1 MTCRAPTE
9 GARWKEGVF
18 FFAMIRALIMDFD
31 GLILDTEGPAY
42 QSWLEI
48 FEEYRAELPLSVWET
63 WIGGSPHGFD
73 PCGYLEEQV
82 GYTVDREGLTRRA
95 LQREEELIEAKG
107 VLPGVE
113 QYVAGAKRLGL
124 KLGVASSSDC
134 EWVYRYLE
142 QLGLRD
148 AFDSIKCAD
157 DVESVKPEPDLY
169 LAVLEELDV
178 RPDEAIALEDSPNGI
193 TSAQA
198 AGLFCV
204 VVPNPLTL
212 RLHTDH
218 ADLKV
223 DSLAEV
229 PLGELLSQIED
240 GS

>member
-1 MTCRAPTE
+1 
-9 GARWKEGVF
+9 
-18 FFAMIRALIMDFD
+18 MIRALIMDFD

-42 QSWLEI
+42 QAWLEI
-48 FEEYRAELPLSVWET
+48 FEEYGAELPLSVWET

-82 GYTVDREGLTRRA
+82 GYTVDREGLTRRS

-113 QYVAGAKRLGL
+113 EYVADAQYLGL

-134 EWVYRYLE
+134 EWVFNYLE
-142 QLGLRD
+142 KLGLRD
-148 AFDSIKCAD
+148 KFDSIKCAD

-178 RPDEAIALEDSPNGI
+178 CPEEAIALEDSPNGI

-218 ADLKV
+218 ADLRL
-223 DSLAEV
+223 DSLV
-229 PLGELLSQIED
+229 DLPLEGLVSRVRV
-240 GS
+240 GR

>member
-1 MTCRAPTE
+1 
-9 GARWKEGVF
+9 
-18 FFAMIRALIMDFD
+18 MIRALIMDFD

-48 FEEYRAELPLSVWET
+48 FEEFGAELPLSVWET

-82 GYTVDREGLTRRA
+82 GYTVDREGLTRRS

-113 QYVAGAKRLGL
+113 QYVTDAKRLGL
-124 KLGVASSSDC
+124 KLGLASSSDC

-142 QLGLRD
+142 KLGLRE

-157 DVESVKPEPDLY
+157 DVKNVKPEPDLY
-169 LAVLEELDV
+169 LAVLEELAV
-178 RPDEAIALEDSPNGI
+178 SPGEAIALEDSPNGI

-212 RLHTDH
+212 QLGTDDADVRL
-218 ADLKV
+218 
-223 DSLAEV
+223 DSLADV
-229 PLGELLSQIED
+229 ALGDLLARVRV
-240 GS
+240 GR

>member
-1 MTCRAPTE
+1 
-9 GARWKEGVF
+9 
-18 FFAMIRALIMDFD
+18 MIRALIMDFD

-42 QSWLEI
+42 QAWLEI
-48 FEEYRAELPLSVWET
+48 FEEYGAELPLSVWET

-82 GYTVDREGLTRRA
+82 GYTVDREGLTRRS

-113 QYVAGAKRLGL
+113 EYVADAQRLRL

-134 EWVYRYLE
+134 EWVFNYLE
-142 QLGLRD
+142 KLGLRD
-148 AFDSIKCAD
+148 KFDSIKCAD

-178 RPDEAIALEDSPNGI
+178 CPEEAIALEDSPNGI

-218 ADLKV
+218 ADLRL
-223 DSLAEV
+223 DSLV
-229 PLGELLSQIED
+229 DLPLEGLVSRVRV
-240 GS
+240 GR